1 MISAQSTPTPAEPAA
16 TPDLQ
21 PLLTIGIDAG
31 AAAVKVAIMRS
42 VDGQTGDVLATAVQ
56 RIRRR
61 HIHDVVDAAFDE
73 ACAQAGVGA
82 GDFAYVAS
90 TGDGEAVRQ
99 RTGHFY
105 GMTTHARGA
114 VFLAPNVRSVLDIGA
129 LHARAIR
136 IDARGKVLGQRMT
149 SQCASGSGQFVENI
163 ARYLG
168 VPLED
173 VGQLATQAGSPEK
186 VSSICAVLAE
196 TDVINMVSRGV
207 STADILSGI
216 HHSIAG
222 RLVRLLRAVGAEEAV
237 LLSGGMGKNAGMVM
251 ALMEGLGGAR
261 ARRSTTDIEV
271 VTHPDAQ
278 LTGAFGAA
286 LLGAF
291 RYRQLERLGRKEL
304 LVAA

>member
-1 MISAQSTPTPAEPAA
+1 MSHLPTRVH
-16 TPDLQ
+16 
-21 PLLTIGIDAG
+21 LTAG
-31 AAAVKVAIMRS
+31 VDVGSSAVKIAIARS
-42 VDGQTGDVLATAVQ
+42 VAGEDAEILALNTG

-61 HIHDVVDAAFDE
+61 DLVEVVSTAFAE
-73 ACAQAGVGA
+73 TCQAAGVSPDGF
-82 GDFAYVAS
+82 DYVCS
-90 TGDGEAVRQ
+90 TGDPEPVTMA
-99 RTGHFY
+99 TGHFY
-105 GMTTHARGA
+105 GMTTHSRGA
-114 VFLAPNVRSVLDIGA
+114 IHLHPEVRAILDIGA

-136 IDARGKVLGQRMT
+136 INEDGRVLQHRMT